1 MRRCHLC
8 VPSGEQLLNVVI
20 GEVQLIAES
29 VVFVMVP
36 VFFGPRIKG
45 EFMYGRQW
53 RYAVFEQDMPLH
65 VSGVQRM

>member
-1 MRRCHLC
+1 M
-8 VPSGEQLLNVVI
+8 I